1 MTDLLDRAEQEIEY
15 ELAEA
20 LRRRNP
26 PGPPATGACL
36 YCGEPLKDG
45 QRWCYADCERG
56 WEHEQ
61 LRRRQNASEES

>member
-1 MTDLLDRAEQEIEY
+1 MTDAADRAEEEIEM

-20 LRRRNP
+20 LRKRKP
-26 PGPPATGACL
+26 PWPVAIGACH
-36 YCGEPLKDG
+36 YCGEPLENG
-45 QRWCYADCERG
+45 QRWCDADCERG